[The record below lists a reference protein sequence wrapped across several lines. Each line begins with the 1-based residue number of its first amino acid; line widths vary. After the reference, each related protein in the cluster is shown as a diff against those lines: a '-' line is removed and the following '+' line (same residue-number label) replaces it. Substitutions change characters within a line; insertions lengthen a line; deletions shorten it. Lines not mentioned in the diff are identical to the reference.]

1 MDKKIVLFGA
11 GSAAFGPPTLS
22 DIYSSKILPGSTI
35 TLIDI
40 DEPKLNMIY
49 EILNHENE
57 LRGNKYNLEKTT
69 DLKTA
74 VKNADF
80 VICSIEH
87 GDRFKYRWID
97 HRIPYS
103 YGTTE
108 MMAENGGPGG
118 FFHSARQIPTI
129 VNIAKETFKANPHAF
144 FINYSNP
151 VSRICLAI
159 KRAVPDLTCIGLC
172 HQIGLFLPD
181 LPYIVDDNFQPEK
194 LKDLSPN
201 EKITLHKESLKNT
214 KITVG
219 GLNHFAFI
227 LRLKNIKTGEDLM
240 PKFNRNCMKYYQ
252 GKWDRF
258 KYSDLTFEIYKRFN
272 WFPYVGD
279 NHICEYLQIGSN
291 HIKYT
296 DLDDWI
302 TRMEQ
307 GKVGTNRKYERNYK
321 RLLNGKYPRRGILM
335 KDESGERG
343 IPIIEEIIE
352 NNNSYEI
359 AINIPN
365 DGIIDNLPQDLVL
378 ECSGTVN
385 KDGVHGS
392 KLGNIPKGIAALLRV
407 EASIQDVCVDAIL
420 KESKKLAIACI
431 AMDINCGNFEMAEN
445 IYNEMIKVQGEYLP
459 KFA

>member
-35 TLIDI
+35 VLIDI
-40 DEPKLNMIY
+40 DKEKLNMIY
-49 EILNHENE
+49 EIVNHENKN
-57 LRGNKYNLEKTT
+57 RGEKYNLEKTA

-74 VKNADF
+74 IKNADF

-87 GDRFKYRWID
+87 GDRFKYRWQD
-97 HRIPYS
+97 HRIPHNH
-103 YGTTE
+103 GTTE

-118 FFHSARQIPTI
+118 YFHSARQIPTI

-159 KRAVPDLTCIGLC
+159 KRAVPDLKFVGLC

-181 LPYIVDDNFQPEK
+181 LPYIVDNNFQPDK

-201 EKITLHKESLKNT
+201 EKINLHKETLKNI

-227 LRLKNIKTGEDLM
+227 LGLKDIRTGNDLM
-240 PKFNRNCMKYYQ
+240 PTFNAKCMKYYQ
-252 GKWDRF
+252 DKWDRF
-258 KYSDLTFEIYKRFN
+258 KYGDLTFEIYKRFG

-291 HIKYT
+291 HTKYT

-302 TRMEQ
+302 TKMEQ
-307 GKVGTNRKYERNYK
+307 GKLAVNDRYHRYQK
-321 RLLNGKYPRRGILM
+321 RLMKGKYPKRGIM
-335 KDESGERG
+335 MRDESGERG

-352 NNNSYEI
+352 DKNTYEI
-359 AINIPN
+359 AVNIPN
-365 DGIIDNLPQDLVL
+365 NGIINNLPQDLVL

-385 KDGVHGS
+385 ENGVQGI
-392 KLGNIPKGIAALLRV
+392 KLGNIPKNIAALLRI
-407 EASIQDVCVDAIL
+407 EASIQDVCVESIL
-420 KESKKLAIACI
+420 KESKDLAIACI
-431 AMDINCGNFEMAEN
+431 AMDVNCGNFEMAED
-445 IYNEMIKVQGEYLP
+445 IYNEMIELQREYLP
-459 KFA
+459 RFK